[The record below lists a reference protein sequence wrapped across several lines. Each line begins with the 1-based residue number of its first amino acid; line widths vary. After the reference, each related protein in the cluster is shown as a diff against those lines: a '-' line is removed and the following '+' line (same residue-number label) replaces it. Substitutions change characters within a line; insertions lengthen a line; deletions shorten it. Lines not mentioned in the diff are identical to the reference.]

1 MKKILLLGS
10 GGREYT
16 MAWKISQSPITH
28 QLFIAPG
35 NGGTDT
41 FGRNVPI
48 DINDIEGIKHFVESE
63 QIDLVIVGP
72 EEPLVNGL
80 ADLLEEI
87 GIAVCGPC
95 KAGAMLEGSKAF
107 AKEFMMEFGIP
118 TASYRSFDS
127 SEINEAKKYLH
138 SLKAPYV
145 IKADGLAAGK
155 GVIISEK
162 LDEAEEALNSILINK
177 KFGKS
182 GSKVVIEEYLKGIEF
197 SVFIA
202 TDGMHYAL
210 LPEAKDYKRINE
222 GDTGLNTGGM
232 GAVSPVPF
240 FSDELK
246 SKVIHQII
254 EPTLDGLKKRG
265 ISYRGFIFFGLILVD
280 DQVYVIEYNCR
291 LGDPETEVILPR
303 IEGDFLALCLSV
315 AEGKLSEMIP
325 VNVTPQAAS
334 TVMLVSGGYPEAYK
348 KGFEIHI
355 PEALPEH
362 TLVIHAGTIKK
373 ENKLI
378 TNGGR
383 VISVTALAPRLRE
396 AIDKSYDAI
405 RKICFEGMYYRRD
418 IGYEFL
424 K

>member
-1 MKKILLLGS
+1 MKKILLIGS

-16 MAWKISQSPITH
+16 MAWKISQSPIAH
-28 QLFIAPG
+28 KLFIAPG
-35 NGGTDT
+35 NGGTDA
-41 FGRNVPI
+41 FGQNIPI
-48 DINDIEGIKHFVESE
+48 DVHDFEGIRQFAVSE

-87 GIAVCGPC
+87 GIAVCGPR

-118 TASYRSFDS
+118 TASYRSFS
-127 SEINEAKKYLH
+127 ASEINQAREYLRC
-138 SLKAPYV
+138 LKPPYV

-155 GVIISEK
+155 GVIITDK
-162 LDEAEEALNSILINK
+162 LDEAERALNSIVVDN

-182 GSKVVIEEYLKGIEF
+182 GSRVVIEEFLKGIEF
-197 SVFIA
+197 SVFVA
-202 TDGMHYAL
+202 TDGTHYAL
-210 LPEAKDYKRINE
+210 LPEAKDYKRIGE

-240 FSDELK
+240 FSDDLR
-246 SKVIHQII
+246 SKVIRQII
-254 EPTLDGLKKRG
+254 EPTLYGLKKRE
-265 ISYRGFIFFGLILVD
+265 ILYRGFIFFGLILVD

-303 IEGDFLALCLSV
+303 IESDFLELCLAV
-315 AEGKLSEMIP
+315 ADRTLSDIIP
-325 VNVTPQAAS
+325 VHVTPQASS
-334 TVMLVSGGYPEAYK
+334 TVMLVSAGYPELYK
-348 KGFEIHI
+348 KGFEIQIH
-355 PEALPEH
+355 EDLPEH
-362 TLVIHAGTIKK
+362 VLVVHAGTIKK
-373 ENKLI
+373 NKKLI

-383 VISVTALAPRLRE
+383 VISVTAMAPQLSQAIDRSYE
-396 AIDKSYDAI
+396 AIS
-405 RKICFEGMYYRRD
+405 KISFEGMYYRRD
-418 IGYEFL
+418 IGHEFL